1 MIGELGKVMLVREGV
16 GRESEVM
23 HVHNGEKSL

>member
-16 GRESEVM
+16 GQESEVM
-23 HVHNGEKSL
+23 HVQNRKKLL